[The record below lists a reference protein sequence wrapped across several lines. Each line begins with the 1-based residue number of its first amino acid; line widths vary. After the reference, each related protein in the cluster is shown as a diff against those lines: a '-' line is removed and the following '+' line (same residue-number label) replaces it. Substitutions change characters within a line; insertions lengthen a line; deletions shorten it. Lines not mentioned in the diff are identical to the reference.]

1 MTHQVQEYD
10 VVIAGG
16 GLAGRSLACFL
27 SREPELTGARILV
40 VDDAGDRYPHRSLI
54 YWHDDALPL
63 PLTPEATF
71 TRLAVDAGPARRV
84 LPLER
89 HRLCLTSSRAVF
101 RCLDDVIDANP
112 DLTRLDGHVSRVRAH
127 ADAVDVALSD
137 GRLVTASHCFDSTVP
152 PTGITAPLLM
162 SGEVRRVRTAQDS
175 FDPSTATFID
185 FRSGER
191 HPVHFHCV
199 LPISAREAVVEVT
212 RITPGK
218 VPSPEF
224 SFERATSDYLREVW
238 GVSTFSVLS
247 VERGS
252 IPLGVRPGPPRGRH
266 VRIGCPAGAVK
277 ATTGYGFTRILRQT
291 QHIAAALASTGSPDT
306 LRPSPRFDW
315 YDRPLLGMWQ
325 HDPERAVPFMRA
337 AFTSGDADLV
347 LDFLDERTTFAQER
361 VLLGSMPVRMLL
373 QPRLWI

>member
-1 MTHQVQEYD
+1 MTHEAQEYD

-27 SREPELTGARILV
+27 SREPALTGARILI
-40 VDDAGDRYPHRSLI
+40 VDDAGDPYPHRSLI

-63 PLTPEATF
+63 PLTPEAAF
-71 TRLAVDAGPARRV
+71 TSLAVDAGAAPRV
-84 LPLER
+84 LPLRR

-101 RCLDDVIDANP
+101 RCLDDVIDGNP
-112 DLTRLDGHVSRVRAH
+112 RITRLDARVARVRAR
-127 ADAVDVALSD
+127 AGSAEVVLSD
-137 GRLVTASHCFDSTVP
+137 GRRLTASHCFDSSLP

-162 SGEVRRVRTAQDS
+162 SGEVRRVRAAHDA

-185 FRSGER
+185 FRSGAQ

-212 RITPGK
+212 RIVPGTA
-218 VPSPEF
+218 PDTGF
-224 SFERATSDYLREVW
+224 SFDRATSAYLRTVW
-238 GVSTFSVLS
+238 GVSRYSSVS

-252 IPLGVRPGPPRGRH
+252 IPLGVRPGPARGRH
-266 VRIGCPAGAVK
+266 VRIGSPSGVVK

-291 QHIAAALASTGSPDT
+291 RHIASTLASTGSPET
-306 LRPSPRFDW
+306 PRPSPRFRW
-315 YDRPLLGMWQ
+315 YDRPVLRMWER
-325 HDPERAVPFMRA
+325 DPELAVEFMRA
-337 AFTSGDADLV
+337 AFTAGDADLV

-361 VLLGSMPVRMLL
+361 GLLGSMPVRMLL
-373 QPRLWI
+373 QPRLWT